1 MLQNRMPPHLLQTGL
16 LVSLALALTIF
27 LLILTTNSAIG
38 QDHGVVP
45 GTPAITDSQ
54 SAKSTSDHGY
64 NTGADPQTLPIWSAT
79 LTADY
84 SSGIY
89 GFSSVKGSGFG
100 SLSPTSFVLEGIT
113 YTVPELFWNGK
124 LHFGVDRS
132 LPAGFT
138 LYVGGLQFDAADASF
153 QTYSDVPY
161 YIWQAVETSPF
172 ELGQEQDIT
181 LNLHDGS
188 PNIPATG
195 LPTIRGTVQVGQT
208 LTADTSRIAD
218 ADGLTSAA
226 FSYKWTK
233 DGSTARQS
241 ITSPT
246 YTLVD
251 ADEGKT
257 IKVRVSFTD
266 DAGHAELLTSEPTAV
281 VTPKPNSPATGLP
294 IINGTPQV
302 GETLTVDASSIT
314 DADGM
319 TGGFNYQWTAN
330 DGSDDTDIAGATGAA
345 YTLVVDDAGKT
356 VKVRVSFT
364 DDAGHAE
371 SLTSEPTAVVTP
383 KPNSPATGL
392 PIINGT
398 PQVGET
404 LTVDASSIT
413 DADGMTGGFNYQW
426 TANDGSDDTDIAG
439 ATGAAYT
446 LVDDDAGKTV
456 KVRVSFT
463 DDAGYAESLTSEPTA
478 VVTPKP
484 NSPATGLPTINGTP
498 QVGETLTVDASS
510 ITDADGITGGFNYQ
524 WTANDGVN
532 DADIAGAT
540 GAAYTLV
547 DDDAGKTVKVRVSF
561 TDDAGYA
568 ESLTSEPTAV
578 VAPKPNSPATGPPT
592 ISGAAQVGKT
602 LTVDTSSI
610 TDADGIT
617 GGFNYQWTANDG
629 MNDADIAGA
638 TGAAYTL
645 VDDDEGKTI
654 KVRVSFTDDAGHAES
669 LTSEQTA
676 VVSGSAPT
684 FPPEALQV
692 TTGASRE
699 LVVSWEAPSAG
710 PLPTAYKVQ
719 WKSGTEDFDG
729 SATST
734 RQARLTDIS
743 TLTYTIA
750 GLMNGIEYT
759 VRVIGYNATGDG
771 PPSPE
776 ETATPEAPNIIVIF
790 ADDLGYKDVSFNGA
804 EEITTTNLDR
814 LAAEGI
820 TFTNGYVTAPVCS
833 PSRSGLLT
841 GRYPARFGMEANI
854 AYNPF
859 DKSLGLPTDEKLL
872 PFYLD
877 NAGYYTGVVGKWHL
891 GAAQKFTPLE
901 RGFDYFYGFLGG
913 GHDYWKVD
921 ASDPGNK
928 FFLALAEN
936 RNPTSFTGYLTD
948 ALTDKA
954 IEFVNEDRDQPFF
967 LFLPY
972 NAPHDPFQAPREL
985 KEKYGHISDYERRVY
1000 LAMVDSLD
1008 QNVGRLLETLEQSGK
1023 RDNTIIFFLSD
1034 NGGDAI
1040 RGPMDNGE
1048 LRGGKRSLYE
1058 GGIRVP
1064 FVASWPARWPQG
1076 ETYDPVVISLDIAAT
1091 VLGQAKATVT
1101 DPSRPIDGVNL
1112 DPYLRGEQEGR
1123 PHEAVFWRETRS
1135 AKVSVVRAGDMK
1147 LIQVNEET
1155 PMLYNLADDIGEEHD
1170 LFATDRETAVRLA
1183 NLWNQWNRNNLKGNL
1198 VWDRDEYVRTFKR
1211 WLMEYADER
1220 SNWVQGLPVQQ
1231 IVIN

>member
-1 MLQNRMPPHLLQTGL
+1 MNSRLTILNLRIR
-16 LVSLALALTIF
+16 LVVYSLALAGL
-27 LLILTTNSAIG
+27 AIMLVG
-38 QDHGVVP
+38 SMQVSGDVSRQAPDDPPV
-45 GTPAITDSQ
+45 
-54 SAKSTSDHGY
+54 
-64 NTGADPQTLPIWSAT
+64 NT
-79 LTADY
+79 
-84 SSGIY
+84 
-89 GFSSVKGSGFG
+89 
-100 SLSPTSFVLEGIT
+100 
-113 YTVPELFWNGK
+113 
-124 LHFGVDRS
+124 
-132 LPAGFT
+132 
-138 LYVGGLQFDAADASF
+138 
-153 QTYSDVPY
+153 
-161 YIWQAVETSPF
+161 
-172 ELGQEQDIT
+172 
-181 LNLHDGS
+181 
-188 PNIPATG
+188 PATG
-195 LPTIRGTVQVGQT
+195 EPTIIGTAQVGEI
-208 LTADTSRIAD
+208 LTADTSQIAD
-218 ADGLTSAA
+218 ADGTADPA
-226 FSYKWTK
+226 FTYQWVAN
-233 DGSTARQS
+233 DGTNDTDIAGATGEAYTA
-241 ITSPT
+241 
-246 YTLVD
+246 VD
-251 ADEGKT
+251 DDEGKT

-266 DAGHAELLTSEPTAV
+266 SAGNPETLTSAPTTAIAPAADETRYSGPIWSGTLTVGEFRREGTYGFDRIWYPRVGSLTPDSFTLDNLTYTITFIQTGSRFYHIIGLNRALPEPFTFDTGGQLWDSNDAARLDDYHNANFFYRWQV
-281 VTPKPNSPATGLP
+281 GRNWDVGEEVSVSLTLREPPPNSPATGLP
-294 IINGTPQV
+294 IISGAAQV
-302 GETLTVDASSIT
+302 GETLTVDTSSIT

-330 DGSDDTDIAGATGAA
+330 DGGDDADIGEATGAA
-345 YTLVVDDAGKT
+345 YTLVADDEGKT
-356 VKVRVSFT
+356 
-364 DDAGHAE
+364 
-371 SLTSEPTAVVTP
+371 
-383 KPNSPATGL
+383 
-392 PIINGT
+392 I
-398 PQVGET
+398 
-404 LTVDASSIT
+404 
-413 DADGMTGGFNYQW
+413 
-426 TANDGSDDTDIAG
+426 
-439 ATGAAYT
+439 
-446 LVDDDAGKTV
+446 

-478 VVTPKP
+478 VVIPKP
-484 NSPATGLPTINGTP
+484 NSPATGLPIISGAA
-498 QVGETLTVDASS
+498 QVGETLTVDTSS
-510 ITDADGITGGFNYQ
+510 ITDADGMTGGFNYQ
-524 WTANDGVN
+524 WTANDGGD

-547 DDDAGKTVKVRVSF
+547 DADEGKTVKVRVSF

-578 VAPKPNSPATGPPT
+578 VA
-592 ISGAAQVGKT
+592 
-602 LTVDTSSI
+602 
-610 TDADGIT
+610 
-617 GGFNYQWTANDG
+617 
-629 MNDADIAGA
+629 
-638 TGAAYTL
+638 
-645 VDDDEGKTI
+645 
-654 KVRVSFTDDAGHAES
+654 R
-669 LTSEQTA
+669 
-676 VVSGSAPT
+676 SAPT
-684 FPPEALQV
+684 VPPGALQV

-699 LVVSWEAPSAG
+699 LVASWEAPSAG

-719 WKSGTEDFDG
+719 WKSGTEEFDG

-771 PPSPE
+771 PPSVE

-833 PSRSGLLT
+833 LSRSGLLT

-877 NAGYYTGVVGKWHL
+877 NAGYSTGVVGKWHL

-901 RGFDYFYGFLGG
+901 RGFDYYYGFLGG
-913 GHDYWKVD
+913 GHDYWDVD
-921 ASDPGNK
+921 ASDAGNK
-928 FFLALAEN
+928 FLLALAEN
-936 RNPTSFTGYLTD
+936 RTPASFTGYLTD

-954 IEFVNEDRDQPFF
+954 IEFVNKDRDQPFF

-972 NAPHDPFQAPREL
+972 NAPHDPFQAPWEL
-985 KEKYGHISDYERRVY
+985 TQKYGHISDYERRVY

-1008 QNVGRLLETLEQSGK
+1008 QNVGRLLEALEQSGK

-1048 LRGGKRSLYE
+1048 LRGGKKSLYE

-1091 VLGQAKATVT
+1091 VLAQAKATVT

-1135 AKVSVVRAGDMK
+1135 AKVSVVRSGDMK
-1147 LIQVNEET
+1147 LIQVNGET

-1170 LFATDRETAVRLA
+1170 LFGTDTETAVRLA
-1183 NLWNQWNRNNLKGNL
+1183 ALWNQWNRNNVKGTL
-1198 VWDRDEYVRTFKR
+1198 VWDRNDYVGRFKR
-1211 WLMEYADER
+1211 WLEEHADER
-1220 SNWVQGLPVQQ
+1220 SNWVQNQPVQQ
-1231 IVIN
+1231 IAIN

>member
-1 MLQNRMPPHLLQTGL
+1 MLTNYARWYSFTPPQWPT
-16 LVSLALALTIF
+16 
-27 LLILTTNSAIG
+27 
-38 QDHGVVP
+38 
-45 GTPAITDSQ
+45 
-54 SAKSTSDHGY
+54 
-64 NTGADPQTLPIWSAT
+64 
-79 LTADY
+79 
-84 SSGIY
+84 
-89 GFSSVKGSGFG
+89 
-100 SLSPTSFVLEGIT
+100 LSPPLT
-113 YTVPELFWNGK
+113 
-124 LHFGVDRS
+124 
-132 LPAGFT
+132 
-138 LYVGGLQFDAADASF
+138 
-153 QTYSDVPY
+153 
-161 YIWQAVETSPF
+161 
-172 ELGQEQDIT
+172 
-181 LNLHDGS
+181 
-188 PNIPATG
+188 PATG
-195 LPTIRGTVQVGQT
+195 LPIISGAVQVGET
-208 LTADTSRIAD
+208 LTVDTSSITDAEGLTGVFNYQWVANDGGDD
-218 ADGLTSAA
+218 ADIAGAMGEA
-226 FSYKWTK
+226 
-233 DGSTARQS
+233 
-241 ITSPT
+241 
-246 YTLVD
+246 YTLLD

-257 IKVRVSFTD
+257 VKVRVSFTD
-266 DAGHAELLTSEPTAV
+266 HEGYAESLTSEPTAV
-281 VTPKPNSPATGLP
+281 VAPKPNSPATGLP
-294 IINGTPQV
+294 IISGAAQV
-302 GETLTVDASSIT
+302 GETLTVDTSSIT

-330 DGSDDTDIAGATGAA
+330 DGVNDSDIAGATGAA
-345 YTLVVDDAGKT
+345 YTLVDADEGKI

-364 DDAGHAE
+364 DDAGYAE
-371 SLTSEPTAVVTP
+371 SLTSEPTAVVIP

-392 PIINGT
+392 PIISGAA
-398 PQVGET
+398 QVGET
-404 LTVDASSIT
+404 LTVDTSSIT

-426 TANDGSDDTDIAG
+426 TANDGVNDADIG
-439 ATGAAYT
+439 EATGAAYT
-446 LVDDDAGKTV
+446 LVVDDEGKTV

-478 VVTPKP
+478 VVIPKP
-484 NSPATGLPTINGTP
+484 NSPATGLPTVSGAA
-498 QVGETLTVDASS
+498 QVGETLTVDTSS
-510 ITDADGITGGFNYQ
+510 ITDADGLTGVFNYQ
-524 WTANDGVN
+524 WVANDGGD
-532 DADIAGAT
+532 DADIAGAM
-540 GAAYTLV
+540 GEAYTLL
-547 DDDAGKTVKVRVSF
+547 DADEGKTVKVRVSF

-578 VAPKPNSPATGPPT
+578 VA
-592 ISGAAQVGKT
+592 
-602 LTVDTSSI
+602 
-610 TDADGIT
+610 
-617 GGFNYQWTANDG
+617 
-629 MNDADIAGA
+629 
-638 TGAAYTL
+638 
-645 VDDDEGKTI
+645 
-654 KVRVSFTDDAGHAES
+654 R
-669 LTSEQTA
+669 
-676 VVSGSAPT
+676 SAPT
-684 FPPEALQV
+684 VPPGALQV

-699 LVVSWEAPSAG
+699 LVASWEAPSAG

-719 WKSGTEDFDG
+719 WKSGTEEFDG

-771 PPSPE
+771 PPSVE

-913 GHDYWKVD
+913 GHDYWNVD
-921 ASDPGNK
+921 ASDAGNK
-928 FFLALAEN
+928 FLLALAED
-936 RNPTSFTGYLTD
+936 RTPASFTGYLTD

-985 KEKYGHISDYERRVY
+985 TQKYGHISDYERRVY

-1034 NGGDAI
+1034 NGGDAD

-1048 LRGGKRSLYE
+1048 LRGGKKSLYE

-1076 ETYDPVVISLDIAAT
+1076 ATYDPVVISLDIAAT

-1101 DPSRPIDGVNL
+1101 DPSRQIDGVNL
-1112 DPYLRGEQEGR
+1112 DPYLRGEREGR

-1135 AKVSVVRAGDMK
+1135 AKVSVVRSGDMK
-1147 LIQVNEET
+1147 LIQVNGET

-1170 LFATDRETAVRLA
+1170 LFATDTETAVRLA
-1183 NLWNQWNRNNLKGNL
+1183 NLWNQWNRNNIKGTL
-1198 VWDRDEYVRTFKR
+1198 VWDRNDYVGRFKR
-1211 WLMEYADER
+1211 WLKEHADER
-1220 SNWVQGLPVQQ
+1220 SNWVQNQPVQE
-1231 IVIN
+1231 IEIN